1 MFFVTYSC
9 KTGKCWSQ
17 NCFTEVDQ
25 RSNGINRICQ
35 ILILTLLTCDPALF
49 PTKNSPKIQKVM
61 IFSCIGPCFWHIWI
75 AQWLK
80 LFCGDGY
87 FFLISAV
94 FMGKWVGEEVVWGE
108 VKVGPR
114 MQTFDLSIFH
124 KKLKSF
130 KTKKF
135 ECFCLL

>member
-1 MFFVTYSC
+1 
-9 KTGKCWSQ
+9 
-17 NCFTEVDQ
+17 
-25 RSNGINRICQ
+25 
-35 ILILTLLTCDPALF
+35 
-49 PTKNSPKIQKVM
+49 
-61 IFSCIGPCFWHIWI
+61 
-75 AQWLK
+75 
-80 LFCGDGY
+80 
-87 FFLISAV
+87 
-94 FMGKWVGEEVVWGE
+94 MGKWVGEEVVWGE